1 MAREH
6 TLGFVWF
13 WTFWHWSAEGFRS
26 GALLRSPLHGIGSHW
41 DEWFRNEASSADRE
55 AIEHAGGSRFEQR
68 RFVCWLAR
76 RWAREAQWRGD
87 APPARYVLA
96 QLSRV
101 SPFESWP
108 AFEKY
113 RTTYGARG
121 ISAIVLDEES
131 QGESTDVRSVE
142 AVALPADEDRAAPT
156 ITSEGFKAES
166 GDLNAARKAAMG
178 MLGGRGLLVFL
189 ALWIVTGRRPYPRWL
204 SIGLG
209 LAWLTVAALIVRL
222 LIGSDPGNRI
232 TVVFGIL
239 LGLWSALVL
248 TALAVSTGLA
258 VQAWRV
264 GSNWKKQ
271 LERSQT
277 RLRINGGLA
286 LQGGSAGLAFLL
298 NTMLATY
305 RAHPRS
311 PTRSWL
317 WERFFRKL
325 RSDGAG
331 WAATGAVNEQGAVDR
346 VVLEPKL
353 RACLRH
359 PSIAHVLTPWQPEAS
374 QAAVD
379 RLARG
384 RVETVSER
392 VPGPGMTP
400 VFASE
405 KRRLRSHRCV
415 HAAQSIMAIGDF
427 TRGSQIAVNVL
438 ALAMSI
444 VMLTAL
450 PDLRNVLS
458 PPPSP
463 AVVSPGSPS
472 PYYLWVSLD
481 TGHPEA
487 FNVVLESGFWSNRR
501 AEVASYEGANGSV
514 RAELRLNR
522 VSFQTTGDE
531 EDGTVWIERR
541 RKLLGREFESGERIG
556 SYSFSYITR
565 LGHE

>member
-13 WTFWHWSAEGFRS
+13 WTFWHWSTEGFRS
-26 GALLRSPLHGIGSHW
+26 GALLRSPLQGVGSHW
-41 DEWFRNEASSADRE
+41 DEWFRNEASSADR
-55 AIEHAGGSRFEQR
+55 ATIESAGSSRFEQR

-76 RWAREAQWRGD
+76 RWAREARWRD
-87 APPARYVLA
+87 DPLPARYVLA

-101 SPFESWP
+101 APFDAWP
-108 AFEKY
+108 ALEKY
-113 RTTYGARG
+113 RTTYGAPG

-131 QGESTDVRSVE
+131 QGESTDVRGVE
-142 AVALPADEDRAAPT
+142 SVALPADEDAAAPS
-156 ITSEGFKAES
+156 IISEGFHAES

-178 MLGGRGLLVFL
+178 MLAGRGLLVFL
-189 ALWIVTGRRPYPRWL
+189 ALWLVGGRRPYPRWL
-204 SIGLG
+204 RIGLFLG
-209 LAWLTVAALIVRL
+209 WLAVAGLIVRL
-222 LIGSDPGNRI
+222 LTGSDPGNRLTLI
-232 TVVFGIL
+232 FGVL
-239 LGLWSALVL
+239 LGLWGALVL
-248 TALAVSTGLA
+248 NALAVSIGLS

-264 GSNWKKQ
+264 GRNWRKQ
-271 LERSQT
+271 LEHSQT

-298 NTMLATY
+298 NTLLSTY

-325 RSDGAG
+325 RSDASS
-331 WAATGAVNEQGAVDR
+331 WAATGTVNEHGAVER
-346 VVLEPKL
+346 VMLEPKL

-359 PSIAHVLTPWQPEAS
+359 PNIAHVLTPWQPEAS
-374 QAAVD
+374 QPAVD
-379 RLARG
+379 RLLRG
-384 RVETVSER
+384 RVESVPER
-392 VPGPGMTP
+392 VPGSGMTP
-400 VFASE
+400 AFARE

-427 TRGSQIAVNVL
+427 TRGSQMAVNVF
-438 ALAMSI
+438 ALAVSI
-444 VMLTAL
+444 VMLAAL

-458 PPPSP
+458 PPRSP
-463 AVVSPGSPS
+463 AVVPPSSPS

-481 TGHPEA
+481 TKRPEA
-487 FNVVLESGFWSNRR
+487 FSVVLESGFWSNRR
-501 AEVASYEGANGSV
+501 AQVASYEGANGSV

-522 VSFQTTGDE
+522 VGFQTAGDE
-531 EDGTVWIERR
+531 ENGTVWIERR
-541 RKLLGREFESGERIG
+541 RKLLTREYESGERIG
-556 SYSFSYITR
+556 SYSFSHINR